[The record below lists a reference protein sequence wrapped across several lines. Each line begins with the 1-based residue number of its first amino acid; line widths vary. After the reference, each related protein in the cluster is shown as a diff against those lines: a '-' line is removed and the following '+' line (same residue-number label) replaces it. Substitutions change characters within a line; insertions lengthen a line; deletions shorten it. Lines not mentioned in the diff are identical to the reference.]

1 MKMTKELEKRIDRSV
16 LRHACDE
23 CYGYGVVQQSP
34 SNPTGSICEP
44 CEGDGW
50 VRDGGTVN
58 DVLQSVK
65 RALDEYIAEFGE
77 KK

>member
-16 LRHACDE
+16 LSHACDE
-23 CYGYGVVQQSP
+23 CYGYGNVGQSP
-34 SNPTGSICEP
+34 GNPMGNICEP

-58 DVLQSVK
+58 DILQSVK
-65 RALDEYIAEFGE
+65 RTINEYIEEF
-77 KK
+77 